1 VEGVVPVAQLARLAH
16 ADFLL
21 HNTLSLYTLSLHA
34 FSVHAFSKHALSLYT
49 LHGGIDRHIFS
60 LESERCTQKDA
71 AAAGWRVAGGSCFSV
86 MEWIRTKRRW
96 RREVE
101 ERGRGRRRFCTKKN
115 NNLAQW

>member
-1 VEGVVPVAQLARLAH
+1 VAQLARLAHADFLLHNTLSLYTLSLRLAH

-60 LESERCTQKDA
+60 LVSERCTQKDA
-71 AAAGWRVAGGSCFSV
+71 AAAGWRVAGGFCCSV
-86 MEWIRTKRRW
+86 
-96 RREVE
+96 VE
-101 ERGRGRRRFCTKKN
+101 G
-115 NNLAQW
+115 